1 MPLPGA
7 GTSTA
12 FLSSVRPTH
21 CSTSRASRSISSSDF
36 SAYMNE
42 ERGFITT
49 LKIQTTHGSQL
60 QVLQQ
65 VVAIIQGR
73 RLAVFVDDFLD
84 LFIEVLPTFD
94 QGFGPTLS
102 NTVEVFLLET
112 GRDQNQGQLA
122 Q

>member
-1 MPLPGA
+1 
-7 GTSTA
+7 
-12 FLSSVRPTH
+12 
-21 CSTSRASRSISSSDF
+21 
-36 SAYMNE
+36 MNE

-49 LKIQTTHGSQL
+49 LKIQTPHGSQL